1 MLVGACIVV
10 VSAVVLY
17 LISVCSMKEKTFEE
31 VIAEQRQRN
40 LQESQQA
47 VKSKSEKERIKKRFR
62 KGKGGT
68 KADESPKQTAVAVSV
83 EEERKRRN
91 SKTEKMVELELEPE
105 IIQPV
110 EETKAEK
117 PKKKKEKPAKAILHN
132 KEEKAMIQKTEVS
145 ETFHTERGATVVK
158 DELEL
163 KHEREKILK
172 KAEEMERERAPQEK
186 ERKEKKRKEKE
197 QKEQKFVEAEV
208 MVQETMVQ
216 QEQELVQAQA
226 PPTRKSKKAKEAE
239 PGELQ
244 TIRRFS

>member
-1 MLVGACIVV
+1 MDPQTMLVGACIVV

-62 KGKGGT
+62 KGKGGS

-83 EEERKRRN
+83 EEQKRRN

-132 KEEKAMIQKTEVS
+132 KEEKTLIQKTEVS

-197 QKEQKFVEAEV
+197 QKVVEEV
-208 MVQETMVQ
+208 IVQETMVQ
-216 QEQELVQAQA
+216 QEQESVQAQA

-239 PGELQ
+239 PGEL
-244 TIRRFS
+244 